1 MASGREGPRSLP
13 AANPGNPIFTCLADA
28 RTLVTGTRLSAAVP
42 LLYKT
47 TASDYGALRP
57 TSATAPCRFCPLDS
71 AFTARLAAAG
81 PPQHNGIN
89 TGTDRSPV

>member
-1 MASGREGPRSLP
+1 MAAGGAWPRSVRG
-13 AANPGNPIFTCLADA
+13 ANPGNPVFSCLADA
-28 RTLVTGTRLSAAVP
+28 RALVTGTRLSAAVP

-57 TSATAPCRFCPLDS
+57 TSATAPCRFCPLENT
-71 AFTARLAAAG
+71 FTACLAVAG

-89 TGTDRSPV
+89 TGADRSPV